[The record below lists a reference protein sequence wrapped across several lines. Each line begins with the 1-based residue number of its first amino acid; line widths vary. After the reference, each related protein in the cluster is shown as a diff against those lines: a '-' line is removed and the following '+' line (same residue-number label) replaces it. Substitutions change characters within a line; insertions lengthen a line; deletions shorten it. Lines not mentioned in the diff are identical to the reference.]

1 MLQPNIQKPEIIPY
15 TPAPEAILNAPL
27 LTIHTTINYLFVNL
41 TGKGIYP
48 TAMATYNSSL
58 SF

>member
-15 TPAPEAILNAPL
+15 PTSPEAILNAPL
-27 LTIHTTINYLFVNL
+27 LTIHTTMTYLFVNL
-41 TGKGIYP
+41 TVKGIYP
-48 TAMATYNSSL
+48 KAMATYNSNL